1 MSTKFFAQNIHFLV
15 NNKVLET
22 LVPLPLT
29 RLTALMSMF
38 LSFCIQK
45 YKVFGNLPVFLIR
58 RRPTT
63 FFFLII
69 TTTNL
74 SIWFVASFFWYKSLL
89 FLRCPDSFVF
99 METHYK
105 WFDFKFFFS
114 HNKTSKNSPR
124 WWRKV
129 FLSLYEIHIAKVS
142 PIKVLQVTLNL
153 KEYFTYFFVQEGK
166 DVTEKMAGPW
176 KEMTLPIIVL
186 LWTCPDF

>member
-15 NNKVLET
+15 NNKVLGT

-63 FFFLII
+63 FFFFII

-89 FLRCPDSFVF
+89 FLSAQILLYSWKHITNDLILNSFSLTIRPPKTLHDDDVKCF
-99 METHYK
+99 FLYMKYILPKFLRLKYYK
-105 WFDFKFFFS
+105 
-114 HNKTSKNSPR
+114 
-124 WWRKV
+124 
-129 FLSLYEIHIAKVS
+129 
-142 PIKVLQVTLNL
+142 
-153 KEYFTYFFVQEGK
+153 
-166 DVTEKMAGPW
+166 
-176 KEMTLPIIVL
+176 
-186 LWTCPDF
+186 